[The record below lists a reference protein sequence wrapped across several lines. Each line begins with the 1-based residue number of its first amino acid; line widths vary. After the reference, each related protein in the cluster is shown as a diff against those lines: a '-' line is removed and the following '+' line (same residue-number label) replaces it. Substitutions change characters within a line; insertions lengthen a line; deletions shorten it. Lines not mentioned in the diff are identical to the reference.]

1 MNAQSLARKALAVLL
16 LVLSVLTPLRG
27 ATFNCDLSQYRRLP
41 GLDADLTNDALLVHW
56 EGRKTLLVAGA
67 DDRGLMYAL
76 LDTADRIGWAANVAN
91 PLSEIRNTVEN
102 PAVAQRALSIYTM
115 HRATFEQRFFDEDRE
130 AVRPNV
136 QFSFPAR
143 CPLSRKYGGN
153 VRRRPF
159 D

>member
-1 MNAQSLARKALAVLL
+1 MIVAGLPAG
-16 LVLSVLTPLRG
+16 RG
-27 ATFNCDLSQYRRLP
+27 AAAELVRDLKLKLPTKPESLLIRL
-41 GLDADLTNDALLVHW
+41 ANW
-56 EGRKTLLVAGA
+56 EGRKTLLLAGA

-76 LDTADRIGWAANVAN
+76 LDTADRIGWAANVAD